1 MNVEIFPK
9 RFENWKKYMLFQQ
22 FALEEVNTKLNIL
35 NLEYQMI
42 HTYNP
47 IEHIIS
53 RVKNPESII
62 AKLRKRGYEPT
73 IENAEKY
80 LNDVAGI
87 RIICAFSNDI
97 YKIFE
102 LLEKQD
108 DVKVIEVKDYIKEPK
123 PNGYRSFH
131 MVIEIPVF
139 LTNEVKPMKV
149 EIQIRTI
156 AMDFW
161 ASLEHKIYYKDEIQ
175 VPKRVTDDLK
185 NCADMIKEL
194 DKKMLEI
201 KKEIDELH
209 ILQE

>member
-73 IENAEKY
+73 VENAEKY

-87 RIICAFSNDI
+87 RIICAFTNDI
-97 YKIFE
+97 YKIYE
-102 LLEKQD
+102 LLRKQD
-108 DVKVIEVKDYIKEPK
+108 DVNVIEVKDYIKEPK

-175 VPKRVTDDLK
+175 VPKRVTNDLK

-209 ILQE
+209 IIQE